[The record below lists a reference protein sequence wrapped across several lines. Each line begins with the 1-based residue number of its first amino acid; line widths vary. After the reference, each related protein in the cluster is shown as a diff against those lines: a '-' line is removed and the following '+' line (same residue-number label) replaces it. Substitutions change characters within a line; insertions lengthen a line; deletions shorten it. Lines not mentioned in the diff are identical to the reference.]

1 MHLCM
6 YICIFGILLLLSFKH
21 SEKADIYIYIYI
33 HEHTLSKNKRVL
45 IIVRR
50 YTFDDE
56 DGATTA
62 AAAAAAVGV
71 CVEMVFEKP
80 NVDDNAIVVC
90 SVDVEATFGGD
101 ETAGLSQL
109 LSALGSL
116 QNISEYGGN
125 ARVESMV
132 FVVFTLEVEVAAIT
146 EVDALFAA
154 DVIRITSS

>member
-1 MHLCM
+1 
-6 YICIFGILLLLSFKH
+6 
-21 SEKADIYIYIYI
+21 
-33 HEHTLSKNKRVL
+33 KNKRVL

-56 DGATTA
+56 DGAAATA
-62 AAAAAAVGV
+62 AAAVVV

-80 NVDDNAIVVC
+80 NDDDNGTVVC
-90 SVDVEATFGGD
+90 SVDVEATFGED
-101 ETAGLSQL
+101 DAADLSQL
-109 LSALGSL
+109 LSALGLL

-125 ARVESMV
+125 AKVESIV
-132 FVVFTLEVEVAAIT
+132 FVVFTLGVEVAAIM